1 MTLQSK
7 IVILENYSLFS
18 SGIRSI
24 LEQVEE
30 FEVID
35 EARNLD
41 ELLHHVITKTPDV
54 IVLDL
59 LHCQNA
65 GLDTLRRLKRV
76 LGGIPVLLIT
86 SYDFADCFTEH
97 ILLGV
102 KGFIFSNTTSAE
114 LIKAV
119 KKLTRGGEYFPNQVT
134 KIYKQVHDLYLKG
147 KKILFKKKNL
157 TERESTILRCLSLGL
172 SHKEI
177 GEKLYISPR
186 TVETHKR
193 NILSKLN
200 LTTSADLIKYAVHHQ
215 MALE

>member
-1 MTLQSK
+1 MTLHSK
-7 IVILENYSLFS
+7 IVILENYSLFA

-24 LEQVEE
+24 LEQEQE

-35 EARNLD
+35 EARDLD
-41 ELLHHVITKTPDV
+41 ELLQHVITKTPDV

-65 GLDTLRRLKRV
+65 GLETLRRLKRV

-86 SYDFADCFTEH
+86 SNEFADCFTEH
-97 ILLGV
+97 ILMGV
-102 KGFIFSNTTSAE
+102 KGFIFSDASSAE
-114 LIKAV
+114 LVKAI
-119 KKLTRGGEYFPNQVT
+119 KKLTRGGEHFPNQVT
-134 KIYKQVHDLYLKG
+134 KIYKQVNDLYRKG
-147 KKILFKKKNL
+147 KRILLGRKNL
-157 TERESTILRCLSLGL
+157 TDRESAVLRYLCLGL

-177 GEKLYISPR
+177 GEKLFISPR

-193 NILSKLN
+193 NILSKLD
-200 LTTSADLIKYAVHHQ
+200 LSTTADLIKYAVHHQ